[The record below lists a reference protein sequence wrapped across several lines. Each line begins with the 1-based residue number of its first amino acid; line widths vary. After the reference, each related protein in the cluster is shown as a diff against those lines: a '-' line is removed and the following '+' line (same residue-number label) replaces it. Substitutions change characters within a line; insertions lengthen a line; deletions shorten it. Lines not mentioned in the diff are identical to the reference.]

1 MGERGA
7 GYSWYVVGVLTLT
20 QALAFVD
27 RQVLALLVEPIK
39 RDLHASDTVISLLYG
54 LSFALFYVIV
64 AIPIARLADR
74 ANRRNIVAVSLAVWS
89 LMTAFCGLARDLP
102 QLVAARLG
110 VGAGEAGLSPSAQS
124 LLADYFPDH
133 RLPTALGVF
142 SMGVSLGGGL
152 ALLAGGALLAAAPGL
167 AAALGLPGLSPWR
180 LVMVGVGLPGLLVA
194 LLFLTVREPER
205 GAGQREA
212 VSGQALLAWLWGN
225 RWTYLGLIGALSLIV
240 FVSNAASAWIPALFE
255 RRFGWTGPEVG
266 ARYGPIVL
274 VCGAAGALTGG
285 LLASALRRRGVAGA
299 NLKASLAGFLVA
311 APLAVAFPLAPDPW
325 IALTLIGLMVFCGGI
340 PSGGGYAALQ
350 EATPARLRAQVTALN
365 GLAVNL
371 VGAGLGPL
379 AVALMTDRLFHDP
392 GRLPWALSLTE
403 LLAAPLAVAAYG
415 LAIRMSAKTRTA

>member
-39 RDLHASDTVISLLYG
+39 RDLHASDTVVSLLYG
-54 LSFALFYVIV
+54 LSFALFYVVV

-74 ANRRNIVAVSLAVWS
+74 ANRRNIVAVSLTVWS

-102 QLVAARLG
+102 QLIAARLG

-142 SMGVSLGGGL
+142 SMGISLGGGL
-152 ALLAGGALLAAAPGL
+152 ALLAGGALLAAAPDL
-167 AAALGLPGLSPWR
+167 AAALGFPGLAPWR
-180 LVMVGVGLPGLLVA
+180 LVMLGVGLPGLMVA
-194 LLFLTVREPER
+194 LLFLTVREPPR
-205 GAGQREA
+205 SSRVEA
-212 VSGQALLAWLWGN
+212 APNEVLLRWLWAN
-225 RWTYLGLIGALSLIV
+225 RWAYLGLIGALSLIV

-255 RRFGWTGPEVG
+255 RRFGWTGPQVG

-274 VCGAAGALTGG
+274 VCGAAGALAGG
-285 LLASALRRRGVAGA
+285 LLASALRRRGVEGA
-299 NLKASLAGFLVA
+299 NLKASLAGFLLA
-311 APLAVAFPLAPDPW
+311 APLAIAFPLAPNPW
-325 IALTLIGLMVFCGGI
+325 TALALIGLMVFCGGI

-379 AVALMTDRLFHDP
+379 VVALLTDRLFHDP
-392 GRLPWALSLTE
+392 GKLGWAMSLTE
-403 LLAAPLAVAAYG
+403 GLAAPAAVAAYL
-415 LAIRMSAKTRTA
+415 LAMRRR

>member
-54 LSFALFYVIV
+54 LSFALFYVII
-64 AIPIARLADR
+64 AIPLARLADR
-74 ANRRNIVAVSLAVWS
+74 SNRRNIVAISLTVWS
-89 LMTAFCGLARDLP
+89 LMTALCGVARDLP
-102 QLVAARLG
+102 QLVGARLG

-152 ALLAGGALLAAAPGL
+152 ALLAGGALLAAAPGI
-167 AAALGLPGLSPWR
+167 ATALGFPGLAPWR
-180 LVMVGVGLPGLLVA
+180 LVMIGVGLPGLLVA
-194 LLFLTVREPER
+194 LLFLSVREPPR
-205 GAGQREA
+205 GARSPGAPRE
-212 VSGQALLAWLWGN
+212 ALLAWLWAN

-266 ARYGPIVL
+266 ARYGPVVL
-274 VCGAAGALTGG
+274 VCGAAGALAGG
-285 LLASALRRRGVAGA
+285 LLASILRRRGLANA
-299 NLKASLAGFLVA
+299 NLKASLAGFLLA
-311 APLAVAFPLAPDPW
+311 APLAIAFPLAPSPW
-325 IALTLIGLMVFCGGI
+325 VTLTLIGLMVFCGGI

-350 EATPARLRAQVTALN
+350 EATPPGLRAQVTALN

-371 VGAGLGPL
+371 IGAGLGPL
-379 AVALMTDRLFHDP
+379 AVALLTDRLFHDP
-392 GRLPWALSLTE
+392 GRLPSAMCLTE
-403 LLAAPLAVAAYG
+403 LLVTPIAVAAYL
-415 LAIRMSAKTRTA
+415 LAMRKRA

>member
-7 GYSWYVVGVLTLT
+7 GYGWYVVGVLTLT

-27 RQVLALLVEPIK
+27 RHVLALLVEPIK

-74 ANRRNIVAVSLAVWS
+74 SNRRNIVAISLAVWS
-89 LMTAFCGLARDLP
+89 LMTALCGLARTLP

-133 RLPTALGVF
+133 RLPAALGVF

-152 ALLAGGALLAAAPGL
+152 ALLAGGALLAAAPGI

-180 LVMVGVGLPGLLVA
+180 LVMVGVGLPGLMVA
-194 LLFLTVREPER
+194 LLFLTVREPAR
-205 GAGQREA
+205 GAGRREA
-212 VSGQALLAWLWGN
+212 ASGQALLAWLWTN

-274 VCGAAGALTGG
+274 ICGAAGALAGG
-285 LLASALRRRGVAGA
+285 LLASALRRRGVEGA
-299 NLKASLAGFLVA
+299 NLKASLAGFLLA
-311 APLAVAFPLAPDPW
+311 APLAIAFPLAPSPW
-325 IALTLIGLMVFCGGI
+325 VALTLIGLMVFCGGL

-371 VGAGLGPL
+371 IGAGLGPL
-379 AVALMTDRLFHDP
+379 AVALLTDRLFHDP
-392 GRLPWALSLTE
+392 LHLPWAMSLTE
-403 LLAAPLAVAAYG
+403 LVASPLAIAAYL
-415 LAIRMSAKTRTA
+415 LAMRRRL